1 MLDKRRKTLRMTA
14 KTATISEMNFEDAL
28 SELETIVKSMESGGS
43 KLEDSIKSYE
53 RGIELRKHCES
64 KLREAQE
71 KIEKITMTE
80 NGSLATEPFAE
91 EE

>member
-1 MLDKRRKTLRMTA
+1 MTA

-28 SELETIVKSMESGGS
+28 SELETIVKSMESGES